1 MYAEPFERNLP
12 CTRCFWD
19 CSVLGMS
26 HFLDI
31 LPELS
36 YLILKLWRSLPHIF
50 NRIGLQIFQSKA
62 AAMRSCGDAIA
73 TINSRLSKKPPKV
86 LASLPPQKEASEMK
100 TTTTTTRC

>member
-1 MYAEPFERNLP
+1 MQNHLKEIYLAPGASGTVQCLECLISWIS
-12 CTRCFWD
+12 C
-19 CSVLGMS
+19 
-26 HFLDI
+26 
-31 LPELS
+31 LS
-36 YLILKLWRSLPHIF
+36 CPTLFSSSGEVCPTYST
-50 NRIGLQIFQSKA
+50 GLQIFQSKA